1 MMIGGNE
8 MRLFKRKLFLTTM
21 ILMLTMM
28 TACGEDANNTNK
40 DGSGNDTKD
49 EKLKIG
55 LSVVDLSLERWQHDR
70 DIFTERV
77 EELGAEVIVQSA
89 DGDAD
94 KQLSTIQNML
104 SQGIDALVVIAANSD
119 ALAPVIEQANEQ
131 NVPVVAHDRLINN
144 ADIDAYVSFDNES
157 VGEMQAQYIVDR
169 MPQGKY
175 FLLGGETSDH
185 TAHMFRQGQM
195 NVLDPLIESGDIEI
209 VGDQWA
215 DSYSAEAALTHIEN
229 ALTANNNDID
239 AIVAVNDSTAG
250 GAIQALSAQNLAGD
264 VLISGQD
271 ADLAAV
277 QRVAEGTQ
285 SMTVYKPI
293 KNIGLTSAEVAV
305 RLAQGKKVDGDAS
318 DLIDNGL
325 KDVPFF
331 KLTPVS
337 VDKESL
343 LDTVIA
349 DGFHSFEDV
358 YKNIPEDER
367 PDKP

>member
-1 MMIGGNE
+1 
-8 MRLFKRKLFLTTM
+8 MRLFKRKLFFAGM
-21 ILMLTMM
+21 ILILIIM

-40 DGSGNDTKD
+40 DVPEKDTKD
-49 EKLKIG
+49 EKFKIG

-70 DIFTERV
+70 DMFTERA

-104 SQGIDALVVIAANSD
+104 SQEIDVLVVIAANSD

-131 NVPVVAHDRLINN
+131 NVPVVAYDRLINN
-144 ADIDAYVSFDNES
+144 ADIDAYVSFDNVG
-157 VGEMQAQYIVDR
+157 VGEMQAQYIVDHL
-169 MPQGKY
+169 PKGKY

-185 TAHMFRQGQM
+185 TAHMFREGQM
-195 NVLDPLIESGDIEI
+195 NVLDPLIEAGDIEI

-215 DSYSAEAALTHIEN
+215 DSYSAEAALEHVEN

-250 GAIQALSAQNLAGD
+250 GAIQALTAQNLAGE

-277 QRVAEGTQ
+277 QRIAEGTQ

-293 KNIGLTSAEVAV
+293 KNIAITSAEVAV
-305 RLAQGKKVDGDAS
+305 QLAKGEEVDGDAS
-318 DLIDNGL
+318 DLIDNGF
-325 KDVPFF
+325 KEVPFY

-343 LDTVIA
+343 LGTVIA

-367 PDKP
+367 PEKP